1 MGGQALIEGVMMRE
15 GSKTAISVRTQ
26 DGIRTKVED
35 KPERFK
41 TLKKIWFVRGVVA
54 LLESM
59 VIGIKALNYSA
70 EFYLSDVE
78 ETGFD
83 RFLKKLF
90 GKNAESIAI
99 AITMLVS
106 LGLAMLMF
114 GFLPTFLTGFFKG
127 FGWSPIA
134 LSVVESLM
142 KIVVFLSYLFVI
154 SSMKDVKRVFQY
166 HGAEHKSISNLESG
180 KPLSVENAR
189 GMSRLHARCGT
200 SFIFF
205 VMAVSIV
212 VFTFVSWD
220 NIWIRFLLKLALL
233 PVIAGISYEFIKL
246 SNLKFFS
253 FLKWPG
259 MALQLITTKEPDDS
273 QLEVALAALRAALP
287 SGHPEHEPIDDM
299 ERRDLVEAV

>member
-15 GSKTAISVRTQ
+15 GSKKAISVRTQ
-26 DGIRTKVED
+26 EGIRTKVEE

-41 TLKKIWFVRGVVA
+41 ALKKILFVRGVVA

-59 VIGIKALNYSA
+59 VVGIKALNYSA

-83 RFLKKLF
+83 RFLKRLF
-90 GKNAESIAI
+90 GKRAESIAI
-99 AITMLVS
+99 GLTMLVS
-106 LGLAMLMF
+106 LGLAALMF
-114 GFLPTFLTGFFKG
+114 GFLPTFLTGFFKQ
-127 FGWSPIA
+127 FGWNSA
-134 LSVVESLM
+134 TLSIVESLM
-142 KIVVFLSYLFVI
+142 KIVIFLGYLFMI

-166 HGAEHKSISNLESG
+166 HGAEHKSIANLESG

-189 GMSRLHARCGT
+189 SMSRLHARCGT

-220 NIWIRFLLKLALL
+220 NVWIRFLLKIALL

-246 SNLKFFS
+246 SNLKFFGI
-253 FLKWPG
+253 LKWPG

-273 QLEVALAALRAALP
+273 QLEVALAALKAALP
-287 SGHPEHEPIDDM
+287 SDHPEHEVAELCCLDPI
-299 ERRDLVEAV
+299 